1 MAHPFHA
8 NIPQPPAASNNSRR
22 SFLSFLIAGVGGML
36 ALWSARP
43 ATAQIPR
50 RYNLGDRR
58 STTRAVGEE
67 GAGGGATYPRMPR
80 YTTQAVGEEG
90 GRYTTYA
97 TGEEGSGGRV
107 TTYAFGEEGA
117 YYYMPARPPRSSWA
131 PRPGS
136 GTVTTFALG
145 EEG

>member
-8 NIPQPPAASNNSRR
+8 KVMQTPAGTNPSRR
-22 SFLSFLIAGVGGML
+22 SFLSVLIACAGGLL
-36 ALWSARP
+36 ALWGARP
-43 ATAQIPR
+43 ASAQIQR

-58 STTRAVGEE
+58 STTRAAGEE
-67 GAGGGATYPRMPR
+67 GAGGGATYPRVPR
-80 YTTQAVGEEG
+80 YTTQANGEEG

-107 TTYAFGEEGA
+107 TTYAFGEEGQ
-117 YYYMPARPPRSSWA
+117 YYYMPARPPRTPWV
-131 PRPGS
+131 PRPAD

>member
-8 NIPQPPAASNNSRR
+8 RVTQAPEVTIKSRR
-22 SFLSFLIAGVGGML
+22 SFLSVLIACAGGVL

-43 ATAQIPR
+43 ASAQIQR
-50 RYNLGDRR
+50 RYNLGERR
-58 STTRAVGEE
+58 STTRAAGEE
-67 GAGGGATYPRMPR
+67 GAGGGATYPRVPR
-80 YTTQAVGEEG
+80 YTTQANGEEG

-97 TGEEGSGGRV
+97 TGEEGSGGRA

-117 YYYMPARPPRSSWA
+117 NYYMPARPPRSSWA
-131 PRPGS
+131 PRPG
-136 GTVTTFALG
+136 GDTVTTFALG